1 MTIRTRLG
9 LGFLAVAVILVLP
22 LIVALRAL
30 ERLQDET
37 IALRDNEF
45 AASLLLGRMRSD
57 TDELRQAETVLL
69 LFPNDTTRGRMSDAL
84 DTLSRLTDSLAHYQL
99 DSAARSIRNAVQ
111 EVAQHLPV
119 EYEDALAKRTADAE
133 RTSEERMIP
142 AITRIERTLAR
153 AEGSLRQRTIRRV
166 EETANAGGAARQLSA
181 VSLMLAAL
189 LAGAIAVGLTRG
201 AIAVGLTRSVSHPV
215 RDLERGMAAVA
226 SGDFAHRLSI
236 GRRGGDEFGR
246 LAQSFETMSRQLAE
260 LDKLKAEFVSVASH
274 ELKTP
279 LNVVIGYLQLF
290 DEGVYGPL
298 TPKQREICRTL
309 ESQAQALSRLVK
321 QLLDVSRFDAGGGR
335 IDARPMHLG
344 RFLDDLERAFDVLA
358 RQRGIAFRVV
368 RGAELPTEVL
378 WDEDRMN
385 EVMGNLISNAFK
397 FTERDGTVELTAD
410 GSSEVVQIEVRDTG
424 AGITAQELPFVFEKF
439 FQAGNQAQAAQK
451 GTGLGLAIAKQIVE
465 AHGGMITAESTR
477 GVGTTF
483 SLTLPV
489 APPAGAR
496 TIMPERAMAESA
508 S

>member
-22 LIVALRAL
+22 LVVALRAL

-45 AASLLLGRMRSD
+45 AASLLLGRMRSH
-57 TDELRQAETVLL
+57 TDELRQAETAIL
-69 LFPNDTTRGRMSDAL
+69 LFPSDATH
-84 DTLSRLTDSLAHYQL
+84 DRISAAIDSIAVRTDSLEHYQL
-99 DSAARSIRNAVQ
+99 DSAAHNIRVAVQ
-111 EVAQHLPV
+111 EVKQHLPV
-119 EYEDALAKRTADAE
+119 EYADALAKRTVEAG
-133 RTSEERMIP
+133 RTSEERMLP
-142 AITRIERTLAR
+142 AITRIERTLLQ
-153 AEGSLRQRTIRRV
+153 AERSLRQRTIGRV
-166 EETANAGGAARQLSA
+166 EETAEAGGAARRLSA
-181 VSLMLAAL
+181 VSLVLAAL
-189 LAGAIAVGLTRG
+189 LAGAIA
-201 AIAVGLTRSVSHPV
+201 IGLTRSVSHPV

-226 SGDFAHRLSI
+226 NGDFAHRLSI
-236 GRRGGDEFGR
+236 GPSGGNEFGR

-335 IDARPMHLG
+335 IDARRMDLWA
-344 RFLDDLERAFDVLA
+344 FLDELERAFDVLA

-368 RGAELPTEVL
+368 RSAEVPREVT
-378 WDEDRMN
+378 WDADRMN

-397 FTERDGTVELTAD
+397 FTQRDGRVELTAD
-410 GSSEVVQIEVRDTG
+410 GSADVVQIEVRDTG
-424 AGITAQELPFVFEKF
+424 AGITPQELPYVFEKF

-483 SLTLPV
+483 SLILPV
-489 APPAGAR
+489 APPVGAR
-496 TIMPERAMAESA
+496 PAVAEQRLLA
-508 S
+508 ETVA

>member
-22 LIVALRAL
+22 LVVALRAL

-69 LFPNDTTRGRMSDAL
+69 LFPNDTTRGRMSAAL

-119 EYEDALAKRTADAE
+119 EYADALAKRTADAE
-133 RTSEERMIP
+133 RISEERMIP

-153 AEGSLRQRTIRRV
+153 AESSLRQRTIRRV
-166 EETANAGGAARQLSA
+166 EQTADAGGAARRLSA

-189 LAGAIAVGLTRG
+189 LAG

-226 SGDFAHRLSI
+226 SGDFEHRLSI
-236 GRRGGDEFGR
+236 GRRGGNEFGR

-368 RGAELPTEVL
+368 RGAELPTEVV

-397 FTERDGTVELTAD
+397 FTERDGTVELSAD
-410 GSSEVVQIEVRDTG
+410 GSAEVVQIDVRDTG

>member
-9 LGFLAVAVILVLP
+9 LGFLAVAIILLLP
-22 LIVALRAL
+22 LLVALRAL

-57 TDELRQAETVLL
+57 TDDLRQAETALL
-69 LFPNDTTRGRMSDAL
+69 LFPSDTTRDRISADI
-84 DTLSRLTDSLAHYQL
+84 DTLALLSDSLVHYQL
-99 DSAARSIRNAVQ
+99 DSAARSVRNAVQ
-111 EVAQHLPV
+111 EVAQHAPV
-119 EYEDALAKRTADAE
+119 EYEDALAKRTEAAE
-133 RTSEERMIP
+133 RTSEERMLP
-142 AITRIERTLAR
+142 AIMRIERTLVQ
-153 AEGSLRQRTIRRV
+153 AERSLRQRTIGRV
-166 EETANAGGAARQLSA
+166 EETANAGGAARRLSA
-181 VSLMLAAL
+181 VALVLAGL
-189 LAGAIAVGLTRG
+189 LAGV
-201 AIAVGLTRSVSHPV
+201 IAVGLTRSVSHPV

-226 SGDFAHRLSI
+226 NGDFEHRLTVTP
-236 GRRGGDEFGR
+236 GGGNEFAR

-279 LNVVIGYLQLF
+279 INVVIGYLQLF
-290 DEGVYGPL
+290 DEGVYGSL

-335 IDARPMHLG
+335 IDVRRTDLG
-344 RFLDDLERAFDVLA
+344 AFLDDLERSFHVLA
-358 RQRGIAFRVV
+358 RQRGIDFRVV
-368 RGAELPTEVL
+368 RSADLPAEVV
-378 WDEDRMN
+378 WDADRMN

-397 FTERDGTVELTAD
+397 FTERNGTVELTAD
-410 GSSEVVQIEVRDTG
+410 ASADIVHIEVRDTG
-424 AGITAQELPFVFEKF
+424 AGITAEELPFVFEKF
-439 FQAGNQAQAAQK
+439 FQAGNQAEAAHK

-489 APPAGAR
+489 IAPAAVR
-496 TIMPERAMAESA
+496 SSAPERVPAEAA